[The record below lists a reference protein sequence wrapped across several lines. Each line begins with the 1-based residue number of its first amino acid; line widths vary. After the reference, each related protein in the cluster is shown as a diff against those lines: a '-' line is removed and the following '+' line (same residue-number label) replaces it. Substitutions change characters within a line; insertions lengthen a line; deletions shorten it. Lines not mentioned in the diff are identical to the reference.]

1 IEEIKQFLKQKLN
14 VHIKEDI
21 DKYKEVYQIEF
32 LKEKL
37 NAPIRVCGMVK
48 NEGEPG
54 GGPFWVKDEDGNI
67 SLQIIETPQIDPNNK
82 FQKDNLHNSKHFNH
96 VDIVYGTKNYKE
108 EKYDLLKFVNPKN
121 AFITKKTL
129 QGKE

>member
-1 IEEIKQFLKQKLN
+1 GVQTCALPILNEQDADIIFVKNIDNVVVNKYKHELAEYKKVLAAKLLELQQGAFAYAKLLDESTPDEQTIEEIKQFLKQKLN

-48 NEGEPG
+48 
-54 GGPFWVKDEDGNI
+54 
-67 SLQIIETPQIDPNNK
+67 
-82 FQKDNLHNSKHFNH
+82 
-96 VDIVYGTKNYKE
+96 
-108 EKYDLLKFVNPKN
+108 
-121 AFITKKTL
+121 
-129 QGKE
+129 